1 MWFRR
6 SPKELTA
13 VLSTPI
19 EKDYDE
25 STDIALEATVNIGAS
40 GQSYT
45 ISGLKGSFEDANAG
59 NGKTVTIDSSKARVE
74 TGVNLQ
80 NYRVV
85 YPAQTTGTIRPI
97 QGSISIDPEAWSGE
111 KTYGDDSFSLMG
123 VNVVG
128 DGALKYESSNEN
140 VLTVD
145 AQGQATI
152 KGVGSADVSITMAD
166 GTNYLGTGKGNDN
179 H

>member
-1 MWFRR
+1 MVPEI

-74 TGVNLQ
+74 TGESTVNLQ

-97 QGSISIDPEAWSGE
+97 QGSISIDPQAWSGE
-111 KTYGDDSFSLMG
+111 KTYGDDSFS
-123 VNVVG
+123 
-128 DGALKYESSNEN
+128 
-140 VLTVD
+140 
-145 AQGQATI
+145 
-152 KGVGSADVSITMAD
+152 
-166 GTNYLGTGKGNDN
+166 
-179 H
+179 